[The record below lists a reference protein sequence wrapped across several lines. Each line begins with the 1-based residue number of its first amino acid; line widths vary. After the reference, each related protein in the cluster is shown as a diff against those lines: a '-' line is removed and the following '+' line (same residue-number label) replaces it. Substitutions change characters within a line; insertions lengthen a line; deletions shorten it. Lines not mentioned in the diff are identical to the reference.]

1 MELRERQDICQDVA
15 ISLWQKSILSVEEE
29 YERQQEVLM
38 VGDTCIGTLG
48 NFSASIGKAKSKK
61 TFNLSALVASALT
74 APRVVLFRPFPGGQT
89 EHSLCGYGAE
99 YLLLPTGNE
108 THPAFGRTARKSR

>member
-1 MELRERQDICQDVA
+1 MERQDICQDVD

-61 TFNLSALVASALT
+61 NYSNKNLIKALLD
-74 APRVVLFRPFPGGQT
+74 
-89 EHSLCGYGAE
+89 GYGKAGMKLN
-99 YLLLPTGNE
+99 YNKAVALATCLRN
-108 THPAFGRTARKSR
+108 

>member
-1 MELRERQDICQDVA
+1 MELKERQDICQDTA

-61 TFNLSALVASALT
+61 TSTCRLWSHRHCPTTPYCAIPPISRRTNGTSSTWIRSKVPTT
-74 APRVVLFRPFPGGQT
+74 ANG
-89 EHSLCGYGAE
+89 
-99 YLLLPTGNE
+99 
-108 THPAFGRTARKSR
+108 